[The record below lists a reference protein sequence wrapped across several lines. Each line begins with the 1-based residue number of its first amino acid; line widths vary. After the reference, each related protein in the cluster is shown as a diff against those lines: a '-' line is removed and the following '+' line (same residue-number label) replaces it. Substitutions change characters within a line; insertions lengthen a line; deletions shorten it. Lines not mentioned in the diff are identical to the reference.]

1 MTCTRTKAVTSPGWS
16 ASRTPA
22 LDWSEGLRRKGY
34 LGTISARSPG
44 TTPWTGLLNVPWEGI
59 KGEYY
64 GGTFKP
70 ARRPLIKPNLA
81 LPILQGGIGLGLT
94 APGARTTEPAS
105 PSFNPNLFV
114 SRE

>member
-1 MTCTRTKAVTSPGWS
+1 MTCTQTKAVTRPGWS

-22 LDWSEGLRRKGY
+22 LDWSEGLRRKGVSRHNFGRESGNHPMDRAY
-34 LGTISARSPG
+34 SG
-44 TTPWTGLLNVPWEGI
+44 VPWEGI

-81 LPILQGGIGLGLT
+81 LSILQGGVGLGLT
-94 APGARTTEPAS
+94 APGARTT
-105 PSFNPNLFV
+105 
-114 SRE
+114 